1 MTSAHIVVIDPL
13 NRTLRHYE
21 QELLDTLRHAG
32 YEAVEVPHTVQ
43 GEGAS
48 GVSEKIRIS
57 LSSVIERIR
66 LGHTMSS
73 RVIIVAWPLFGYF
86 DPLTLVTLTRSNR
99 VFIVLHD
106 PWPLRNAY
114 GYSRVARFAFKAVVA
129 RRNVQVLYHT
139 HLAQEVGGRMTGVTG
154 SIVPHPILMRST
166 TPGTA
171 PEGPSRHPRI
181 RVLGQYKQARSI
193 AALEHIAVANNDHLS
208 LEIYGR
214 GWPSV
219 PGWKLVDHFI
229 PEDEF
234 ETAVQTSDCVVIP
247 YDSFFQSGVAARCLE
262 LGVRVVAPLHEHI
275 VELFGAD
282 WPGIVR
288 NESDWLA
295 AIQRALTVDSVE
307 IRARRDSVRREIQRA
322 WSGALDRVS

>member
-1 MTSAHIVVIDPL
+1 M
-13 NRTLRHYE
+13 
-21 QELLDTLRHAG
+21 
-32 YEAVEVPHTVQ
+32 
-43 GEGAS
+43 
-48 GVSEKIRIS
+48 
-57 LSSVIERIR
+57 
-66 LGHTMSS
+66 
-73 RVIIVAWPLFGYF
+73 
-86 DPLTLVTLTRSNR
+86 
-99 VFIVLHD
+99 
-106 PWPLRNAY
+106 
-114 GYSRVARFAFKAVVA
+114 
-129 RRNVQVLYHT
+129 
-139 HLAQEVGGRMTGVTG
+139 
-154 SIVPHPILMRST
+154 
-166 TPGTA
+166 
-171 PEGPSRHPRI
+171 
-181 RVLGQYKQARSI
+181 
-193 AALEHIAVANNDHLS
+193 
-208 LEIYGR
+208 
-214 GWPSV
+214 